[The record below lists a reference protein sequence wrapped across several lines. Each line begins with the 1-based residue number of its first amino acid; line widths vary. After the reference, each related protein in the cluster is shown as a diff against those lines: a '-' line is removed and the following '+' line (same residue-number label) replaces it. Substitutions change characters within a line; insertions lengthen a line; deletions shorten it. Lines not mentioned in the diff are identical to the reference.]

1 MWRARRRRARVPG
14 IARRA
19 KGNACMS
26 KPLTAAVLAALL
38 ATLGGTVVL
47 AGYVLDV
54 PALIG
59 VLPGWAP
66 MKPNTAL
73 CFMLNGFVLA
83 LSLLPAAPSGFS
95 AKFAPAHRSGVLA
108 LLAVL
113 PILIGLVTLGEYL
126 FVHKSGICRIQ
137 NDIVSKVKHFLQC
150 SRRNIKDQT
159 HTGRNSFKVPDM
171 RHRSCKLDVSHTLST
186 NA

>member
-1 MWRARRRRARVPG
+1 MSRQRRLPT
-14 IARRA
+14 
-19 KGNACMS
+19 KS
-26 KPLTAAVLAALL
+26 TAFTVLAALL
-38 ATLGGTVVL
+38 ATLGGTIVL
-47 AGYVLDV
+47 AGYLLDV

-83 LSLLPAAPSGFS
+83 LSLLPTAPSGFS

-126 FVHKSGICRIQ
+126 FDWNLRV
-137 NDIVSKVKHFLQC
+137 DALLVSERLSASEAPPSSAWHPSL
-150 SRRNIKDQT
+150 
-159 HTGRNSFKVPDM
+159 
-171 RHRSCKLDVSHTLST
+171 RSAIRFWQSPCG
-186 NA
+186 